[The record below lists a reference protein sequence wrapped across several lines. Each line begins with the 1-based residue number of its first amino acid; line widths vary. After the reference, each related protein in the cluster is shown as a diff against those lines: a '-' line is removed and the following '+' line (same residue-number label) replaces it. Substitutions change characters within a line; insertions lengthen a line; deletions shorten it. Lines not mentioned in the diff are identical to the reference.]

1 MPRVLPVVRIT
12 PRTGLPGTPG
22 TDGVG
27 IPAGGSTGQVLSKA
41 SATDY
46 DSEWTTPSGA
56 GDVIGPATNTADYLP
71 QWNGANSKVLKDGV
85 AIPAG
90 GLAGLTALALKED
103 ASNKSTDGTFALNS
117 DTLYPS
123 QKATKTY
130 VDGLI
135 AAQDAMVFKGVIDC
149 SSNPNYPAADRGHTY
164 RVSVAGKIGGASGPN
179 VQAGDIIICIT
190 DGTASGDHATV
201 GTAWGIIQVNIDGAL
216 VTTDIGVTV
225 QAYDAELAALAG
237 LTSAANKLPYFTGSG
252 AAALA
257 DLSAFAR
264 TFIDDADAAAVR
276 TTLGLVIGTDVLA
289 FSAYDD
295 ATAAET
301 TTGTSTAK
309 YVSPD
314 GLAGSSIFGRKV
326 LSVTVFDY
334 TTDVATGD
342 GKFYF
347 VVPESLNGMN
357 LVRVHGRVITAGTTG
372 TMDVQIA
379 NVTDAVDMLSTKL
392 TWDSTETGTDT
403 AATAVVID
411 TTKDDVATNDLL
423 RIDVDAVQTTKAKG
437 MIITM
442 EFQLP

>member
-179 VQAGDIIICIT
+179 VQAGDILICIT
-190 DGTASGDHATV
+190 DGTSVGDHATV

-252 AAALA
+252 TAALT

-276 TTLGLVIGTDVLA
+276 TTLGLVPGTDVLA
-289 FSAYDD
+289 VSAYDD

-301 TTGTSTAK
+301 NTGTSTAK

-314 GLAGSSIFGRKV
+314 GLAGSNYGTFVVSILLNDSTV
-326 LSVTVFDY
+326 LTTGDGKAYFRVPNECNGFDLVGVRAARVAGTGTPLIQIHNVTQAADML
-334 TTDVATGD
+334 TTRVSIDSGETDSSTAATPASIDTSNDDVATGD
-342 GKFYF
+342 
-347 VVPESLNGMN
+347 
-357 LVRVHGRVITAGTTG
+357 R
-372 TMDVQIA
+372 
-379 NVTDAVDMLSTKL
+379 
-392 TWDSTETGTDT
+392 
-403 AATAVVID
+403 
-411 TTKDDVATNDLL
+411 L
-423 RIDVDAVQTTKAKG
+423 RIDVDDAGTSTTW
-437 MIITM
+437 M
-442 EFQLP
+442 EIQLTFRLP

>member
-1 MPRVLPVVRIT
+1 MPRVLPVVRIS

-22 TDGVG
+22 ANGVG
-27 IPAGGSTGQVLSKA
+27 VPAGGSTGQVLSKA
-41 SATDY
+41 SSTDY
-46 DSEWTTPSGA
+46 DSEWTTPSGT

-103 ASNKSTDGTFALNS
+103 ASNKSTDGTFASNS

-179 VQAGDIIICIT
+179 VQAGDILICIT
-190 DGTASGDHATV
+190 DGTSAGNHATV

-252 AAALA
+252 TAALT

-276 TTLGLVIGTDVLA
+276 TTLGLVPGTDVLA

-301 TTGTSTAK
+301 NTGTSTAK

-314 GLAGSSIFGRKV
+314 GLAGSNYGTFVVSILLNDSTV
-326 LSVTVFDY
+326 LTTGDGKAYFRVPNECNGFDLVGVRAARVAGTGTPLIQIHNVTQAADML
-334 TTDVATGD
+334 TTRVSIDSGETDSSTAATPASIDTSNDDVATGD
-342 GKFYF
+342 
-347 VVPESLNGMN
+347 
-357 LVRVHGRVITAGTTG
+357 R
-372 TMDVQIA
+372 
-379 NVTDAVDMLSTKL
+379 
-392 TWDSTETGTDT
+392 
-403 AATAVVID
+403 
-411 TTKDDVATNDLL
+411 L
-423 RIDVDAVQTTKAKG
+423 RIDVDDAGTSTTW
-437 MIITM
+437 M
-442 EFQLP
+442 EIQLTFRLP

>member
-46 DSEWTTPSGA
+46 DSEWSTPSGA

-90 GLAGLTALALKED
+90 GLAGLTTLALKED
-103 ASNKSTDGTFALNS
+103 ASNKSTDGTFASNS

-179 VQAGDIIICIT
+179 VQTGDIIICIT

-237 LTSAANKLPYFTGSG
+237 LTSAADKVPYFTGSG
-252 AAALA
+252 TAALT
-257 DLSAFAR
+257 DLTSAAR
-264 TFIDDADAAAVR
+264 SILDDTTVGAIR
-276 TTLGLVIGTDVLA
+276 TTLGVGTGDSPQFTGIELGHATDTSITRSSAGVIAVEGVVIPSISSTNTLTNKRVTPRTGTTTSSATPTINTDNVDFYSLTAQAADITSFTTNLSGTPTDGQKLWIAITGTAARAITWGASFEASTVALPTTTVTTNRLDVGFVWNTA
-289 FSAYDD
+289 TSKWRCV
-295 ATAAET
+295 ATA
-301 TTGTSTAK
+301 
-309 YVSPD
+309 
-314 GLAGSSIFGRKV
+314 
-326 LSVTVFDY
+326 
-334 TTDVATGD
+334 
-342 GKFYF
+342 
-347 VVPESLNGMN
+347 
-357 LVRVHGRVITAGTTG
+357 
-372 TMDVQIA
+372 
-379 NVTDAVDMLSTKL
+379 
-392 TWDSTETGTDT
+392 
-403 AATAVVID
+403 
-411 TTKDDVATNDLL
+411 
-423 RIDVDAVQTTKAKG
+423 
-437 MIITM
+437 
-442 EFQLP
+442 